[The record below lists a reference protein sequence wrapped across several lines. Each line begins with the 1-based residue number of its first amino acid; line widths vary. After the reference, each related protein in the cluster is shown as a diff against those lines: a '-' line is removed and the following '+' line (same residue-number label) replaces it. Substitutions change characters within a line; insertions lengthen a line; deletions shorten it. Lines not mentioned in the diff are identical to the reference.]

1 MARLGSTKRPAV
13 IRVRTMPKAEQILRE
28 ATERD
33 WKVIVGVEPD
43 KPERLEDWNRLK
55 KAAEKSLHR

>member
-1 MARLGSTKRPAV
+1 
-13 IRVRTMPKAEQILRE
+13 MPKAEQILRE

-33 WKVIVGVEPD
+33 WKVIGGVEPD

-55 KAAEKSLHR
+55 EAAEKSPLR